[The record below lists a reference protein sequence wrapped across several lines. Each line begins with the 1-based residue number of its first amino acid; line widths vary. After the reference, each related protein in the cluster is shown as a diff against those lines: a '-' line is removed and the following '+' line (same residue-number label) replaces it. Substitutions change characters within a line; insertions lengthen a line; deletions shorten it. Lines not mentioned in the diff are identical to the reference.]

1 MISFYLS
8 KTTGSKFTFGGYLEN
23 MIKANQAVVWEN
35 MVSVDSGRY
44 YWWQLK
50 IRDLIF
56 QGDSVFSNTYQL
68 AIADSGTSFMLVPL
82 KEMMSIANA
91 LNNKFYYEYFACT
104 SGSNVLCAFVN
115 TKCSSIIPKLDP
127 IKV

>member
-56 QGDSVFSNTYQL
+56 QGDSVFSNTYQ
-68 AIADSGTSFMLVPL
+68 

>member
-1 MISFYLS
+1 
-8 KTTGSKFTFGGYLEN
+8 

-68 AIADSGTSFMLVPL
+68 AIVDSGTSFMLVPL
-82 KEMMSIANA
+82 KEMISIATA
-91 LNNKFYYEYFACT
+91 M
-104 SGSNVLCAFVN
+104 
-115 TKCSSIIPKLDP
+115 
-127 IKV
+127 

>member
-8 KTTGSKFTFGGYLEN
+8 KSTGSKFTFGGYLEN
-23 MIKANQAVVWEN
+23 MIKANQAVIWEN

-44 YWWQLK
+44 YWWQLR

-104 SGSNVLCAFVN
+104 
-115 TKCSSIIPKLDP
+115 
-127 IKV
+127 